1 MSQMIRQQT
10 RTPLLQLAGAI
21 FWGFFGVRKQRDHDG
36 DIARITPA
44 AVLTGGLVGA
54 ALFVTLLLFVVNVLV
69 L

>member
-10 RTPLLQLAGAI
+10 RAPLLQLAGAI

-36 DIARITPA
+36 DIARIGPA
-44 AVLTGGLVGA
+44 AVLTGGVVGA
-54 ALFVTLLLFVVNVLV
+54 AMLVLMLLFVVNVLV